1 MKSFAYLMLLT
12 CGCAG
17 GAQISDSPPPG
28 SRGVTQGG
36 AQDIAQ
42 FRDVVEA
49 GAVPSLELLDEVG
62 FFAEHALDQPPA
74 DCGGAVCAHP
84 MLAVAPRFGPGT
96 WTMGFV
102 SLNSAVD
109 PATRPREPLHVVLT
123 VELSSGVSPLLGA
136 GRSALDALTT
146 GLMPEDRVSVVAF
159 GNGASIVLE
168 GTPAPDVESLGPAL
182 ALDLTGPVDLYAGL
196 AAASE
201 AIARQPDMDAR
212 VVLLTSGAAT
222 GGIDDAARIEELA
235 AAIAREGTSFSVIGL
250 GAAYQAELPSRI
262 ADLGVGTYAFAQSTE
277 DLSDILA
284 QEGALRL
291 LPLATDMTLRL
302 TPADGY
308 SVGRIYGVKRARVED
323 GAAVLEL
330 PALFLGARTGAMDVG
345 MGRRGGGG
353 GLFVEL
359 IADAARSEELGAG
372 KAAFTLESS
381 YFDVDREQNVTFTR
395 DVLNALPPAVRPAED
410 WPHFSQPDYGKAFM
424 MLNMYLALRTTLT
437 LYTAGDCGSAAGVGY
452 MMEPAID
459 EWLRRYDDPDIE
471 ADAELLYFLQTN
483 IFDTCRATPRPPSN
497 VDSGCFFL

>member
-1 MKSFAYLMLLT
+1 MRSFAYLVLLSF
-12 CGCAG
+12 GCAAG
-17 GAQISDSPPPG
+17 GQISDSPPPG

-36 AQDIAQ
+36 AQDIAE
-42 FRDVVEA
+42 FREVVEA
-49 GAVPSLELLDEVG
+49 GVVPSLDLLDEVG

-102 SLNSAVD
+102 SLNSSVD
-109 PATRPREPLHVVLT
+109 PESRPREPLHVVLA
-123 VELSSGVSPLLGA
+123 VELSAKVIPVLGA
-136 GRSALDALTT
+136 GRSALDALATELT
-146 GLMPEDRVSVVAF
+146 PEDRVSVVAF

-168 GTPAPDVESLGPAL
+168 STPASELESLGAAL

-201 AIARQPDMDAR
+201 AIAREPDMGAR

-250 GAAYQAELPSRI
+250 GAEYQSELPSRI

-277 DLSDILA
+277 DLVDILA

-302 TPADGY
+302 IPADGY
-308 SVGRIYGVKRARVED
+308 SVGRIYGVRRARVE
-323 GAAVLEL
+323 GGSAVLEM

-372 KAAFTLESS
+372 KPAFTLESS
-381 YFDVDREQNVTFTR
+381 YFDVDREQSVTFTR
-395 DVLNALPPAVRPAED
+395 DVLNELPPSVRPAED
-410 WPHFSQPDYGKAFM
+410 WPNFSEPDYGKAFM

-437 LYTAGDCGSAAGVGY
+437 LYTAGDCGSALGVGY

-459 EWLRRYDDPDIE
+459 EWLRRYPDPDIE
-471 ADAELLYFLQTN
+471 ADAELLYWIQT
-483 IFDTCRATPRPPSN
+483 N